1 MLHSE
6 ERWDL
11 LGREGAKAHEISL
24 SSASVGGEAKSWG
37 SEQKEERHIAC
48 DNSFATLRHV
58 LVARLPKAVFG
69 FDSNLATSDGTST
82 FLVHC
87 WIWHVLEGGGDAA
100 ARPLVSSGLVSLG
113 YSSEIVAVTTMMGC
127 QAVHHRRP

>member
-24 SSASVGGEAKSWG
+24 SSVGGEAKSWG

-69 FDSNLATSDGTST
+69 FDSNLATSDGTSS
-82 FLVHC
+82 F
-87 WIWHVLEGGGDAA
+87 WSIAGFGMFSRGEEM
-100 ARPLVSSGLVSLG
+100 RPRALSSRLVSSLWAIPARSW
-113 YSSEIVAVTTMMGC
+113 
-127 QAVHHRRP
+127 Q

>member
-69 FDSNLATSDGTST
+69 FDSNLATSDGTSS
-82 FLVHC
+82 F
-87 WIWHVLEGGGDAA
+87 WSIAGFGMSSRGEEM
-100 ARPLVSSGLVSLG
+100 RPRALSSGLSSSLWAIAAR
-113 YSSEIVAVTTMMGC
+113 SW
-127 QAVHHRRP
+127 Q